1 MKFKPKF
8 KIGDV
13 VVFRPGIYDEF
24 FCFFRGKV
32 IALPLSEFDV
42 YTIEYI
48 NKQKLEKFI
57 GDRFEEFIGDRFEEH
72 ELIKYELINCPEY
85 LK

>member
-57 GDRFEEFIGDRFEEH
+57 GDRFEEH